1 MMDTD
6 GRGEAYRPEIPN
18 NAGWATFEARVRGRR
33 FARCIDRANA
43 ALDAGEIDEARSAV
57 EEARALAPDAPE
69 ISELEARIAAPPT
82 PRMEFVSPAILQQE
96 PDPGWARVMG
106 AMAVLLVLFGLF
118 GFGLTQLYFTRPA
131 QELLSTGLSKSPPD
145 SPDSLDVAVPA
156 GGDSQVP
163 SKSAGTEEKAATAT
177 EERAAITTLVEPGTP
192 AGDAAAPSVEPQGA
206 PASRLPTS
214 PPLPSTP
221 PSATTNDVAK
231 LRPSSERPRTTT
243 PSAVGTTARASSTPE
258 SPPTDPAALPDRRGD
273 SAAGGEPRTIPEAP
287 AETRMTPAPL
297 ASPPAPAVAAPPV
310 PAVETSS
317 APVAALDTP
326 IPASR
331 GTLGSDLRADE
342 SARIRNV
349 LLRYETA
356 YNRLD
361 ASAAS
366 SVWPGVD
373 QAALDRAFKG
383 LLSQRVSLGL
393 CDITVIGDI
402 GGASCAGKARW
413 EPKIGGGLQTA
424 DRYWTFNLR
433 RTGDGWRIE
442 QIRVR

>member
-1 MMDTD
+1 MMDTE
-6 GRGEAYRPEIPN
+6 GRGEVYRPEIPN

-43 ALDAGEIDEARSAV
+43 ALDSGAIEEARSAV
-57 EEARALAPDAPE
+57 EEARALSPDAPE
-69 ISELEARIAAPPT
+69 ITELEARIAAPPT

-118 GFGLTQLYFTRPA
+118 GFGLTQLYFTGPA

-145 SPDSLDVAVPA
+145 SLDAAVPA
-156 GGDSQVP
+156 GGDSQAP
-163 SKSAGTEEKAATAT
+163 STSAAVEEKPATVI
-177 EERAAITTLVEPGTP
+177 EERAAITTLVEPRTP
-192 AGDAAAPSVEPQGA
+192 PVDPAVPSVEPQST
-206 PASRLPTS
+206 PASRLPAS
-214 PPLPSTP
+214 P
-221 PSATTNDVAK
+221 PSASTNNAEP
-231 LRPSSERPRTTT
+231 RPSSERPLTTT
-243 PSAVGTTARASSTPE
+243 PPAVGTTARASSRIPE
-258 SPPTDPAALPDRRGD
+258 PPPSDPAALPDRRGD
-273 SAAGGEPRTIPEAP
+273 AAAGGELRTTPEAP
-287 AETRMTPAPL
+287 AETRTTSAPLASPSAPL
-297 ASPPAPAVAAPPV
+297 ASPPEPAVAPPPV
-310 PAVETSS
+310 PAVEMSS
-317 APVAALDTP
+317 APVTALDTP

-331 GTLGSDLRADE
+331 GTLGSDSRADE

-413 EPKIGGGLQTA
+413 EPRIGGGLQTA

-433 RTGDGWRIE
+433 KTGDGWRIE